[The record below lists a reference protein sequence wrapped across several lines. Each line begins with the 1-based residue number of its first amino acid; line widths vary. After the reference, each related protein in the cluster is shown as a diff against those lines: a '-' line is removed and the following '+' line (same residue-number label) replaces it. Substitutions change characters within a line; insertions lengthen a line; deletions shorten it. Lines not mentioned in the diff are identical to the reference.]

1 MAGTVNKVILI
12 GRLGRDPEIR
22 YTPSGQAMAK
32 FSLATDENRKDRDGN
47 WQTETTWHN
56 VVLWAQSAERA
67 GENLKKGHLVFVE
80 GRIRNRSWD
89 DPESGQKKYMTEIIG
104 DRYKSLE
111 TRGASEQS
119 AGYDESSSSQ
129 PTQSQQPQEDDDL
142 PF

>member
-1 MAGTVNKVILI
+1 MAGTVNKVILV

-22 YTPSGQAMAK
+22 YTASGQALAK

-56 VVLWAQSAERA
+56 IVLWAQQAERA
-67 GENLKKGHLVFVE
+67 GEMLKKGNLVYVE

-89 DPESGQKKYMTEIIG
+89 DPETGQKKYMTEIVG
-104 DRYKSLE
+104 ERYRMLE

-119 AGYDESSSSQ
+119 SGYSEGSQSQ
-129 PTQSQQPQEDDDL
+129 PTQSQQPQDEDDL